1 MFKYQEGILLEDGS
15 NLEEFTNSLPNK
27 LQEVFEDLQNEF
39 MNGLDY
45 SDLKNY
51 LKIFKKYGYTFEYG
65 LDAEP
70 YDFKM
75 KLNDNEFNYWKNDG
89 NVIEVEKHIY
99 TTQCS
104 NYKNRLKGIF
114 QLKTYFYNHII
125 D

>member
-1 MFKYQEGILLEDGS
+1 MLTHQKGILLEDNS
-15 NLEEFTNSLPNK
+15 NIEEFTNNLPNK
-27 LQEVFEDLQNEF
+27 LKDVFADLENECI
-39 MNGLDY
+39 NGLDY

-51 LKIFKKYGYTFEYG
+51 LEIFEKYGYTFEYG

-70 YDFKM
+70 FDFKM

-99 TTQCS
+99 TTQCR
-104 NYKNRLKGIF
+104 NYKNRLKGLC
-114 QLKTYFYNHII
+114 QLKTYFYNHNI